1 VKPVIKIGGL
11 FLWIVAAALPAAAQ
25 VTIQPAQKGAEVTAI
40 LDSLAVPSRE
50 TLNSA
55 LIRLEEI
62 LARDPKNFEAHLGL
76 VYARL
81 IEQARF
87 PSKNQEGLREA
98 LKQVNEAIK
107 LNPDSEDAYWRKSQV
122 LFLLGKKE
130 EGRRVLEGSLKR
142 FPQSLALHEALL
154 LYLIKSG
161 RIREGER
168 LAALAGSKIKDKTA
182 AHIYLGQVWLKA
194 GYPAQADVSF
204 TESLHIQE
212 TPEAWA
218 GAAQVAMA
226 GKDWDRALAYFQKAL
241 NLLPTFY
248 AVYDD
253 LAFCYVQLKR
263 YPEALKWLESY
274 LQAFPDDF
282 TALGNLAGLYEAT
295 GDKVK
300 ARLAWMKVKAGTR
313 DPQQGRLAAERLEKT
328 RQQ

>member
-1 VKPVIKIGGL
+1 MPLKITSL
-11 FLWIVAAALPAAAQ
+11 ILWLVLAMTFPAAGKDTGQ
-25 VTIQPAQKGAEVTAI
+25 SKRPGSEVQSI
-40 LDSLAVPSRE
+40 LGILAVPDRDNISK
-50 TLNSA
+50 TLGQ
-55 LIRLEEI
+55 LREI
-62 LARDPKNFEAHLGL
+62 LSRDPKNFEAHLGL

-81 IEQARF
+81 IEQAQF

-98 LKQVNEAIK
+98 LKHADEAIK
-107 LNPDSEDAYWRKSQV
+107 LHPDSEDAYWRKSQV

-130 EGRRVLEGSLKR
+130 EGRRVLEGALKR
-142 FPQSLALHEALL
+142 FPQSLAVHEALL

-161 RIREGER
+161 GIREGER
-168 LAALAGSKIKDKTA
+168 LASLAGSKIKDKTA

-226 GKDWDRALAYFQKAL
+226 GKDWDLALASFQKAL
-241 NLLPTFY
+241 NLSPNFY
-248 AVYDD
+248 SVYDD

-300 ARLAWMKVKAGTR
+300 ARLAWMKVKTNTR
-313 DPQQGRLAAERLEKT
+313 DPQQTRVAAERLEKL
-328 RQQ
+328 RRP